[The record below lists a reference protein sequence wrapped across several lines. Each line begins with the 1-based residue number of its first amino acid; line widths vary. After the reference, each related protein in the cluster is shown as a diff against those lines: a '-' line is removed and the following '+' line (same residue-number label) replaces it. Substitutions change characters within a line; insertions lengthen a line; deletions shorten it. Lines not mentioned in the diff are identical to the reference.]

1 MRLSEVASSSTPSR
15 AGILVLLGKILKKH
29 SGLLIS
35 SLMQQLQFGRRFF
48 HGFDTWSQA
57 DLSYKSL
64 NQVNP
69 EDDIDEDSGEQEV
82 TEATTTEAD
91 E

>member
-1 MRLSEVASSSTPSR
+1 VASSSILSK
-15 AGILVLLGKILKKH
+15 AGILALLGKILKKH

-35 SLMQQLQFGRRFF
+35 SLMLQLQSGKRSF
-48 HGFDTWSQA
+48 HGFDAWSQA

-69 EDDIDEDSGEQEV
+69 EDDIDEEANVELSLESNSQSAE
-82 TEATTTEAD
+82 TEE
-91 E
+91 